1 MSDYKD
7 YRDRSLSKSDNRDRS
22 SERLDGE
29 SATYKAYK
37 NDESKDE
44 RRYASGE
51 SSENF
56 SKVNSG
62 SRSGSSA
69 RSDDRS
75 DSRSRQS

>member
-1 MSDYKD
+1 MNDYRD
-7 YRDRSLSKSDNRDRS
+7 YRDRSLSKSDQRDRS
-22 SERLDGE
+22 DERLDGE

-44 RRYASGE
+44 RRYASDE

-69 RSDDRS
+69 RDD
-75 DSRSRQS
+75 